1 MSASTVKRRVAIVG
15 AGISGIAQAHV
26 FRKNGFDAVVFEKSP
41 EVGGVWALAYPE
53 VRLQNQGFQYHL
65 GDVPWPF
72 PADDHP
78 TGEQI
83 RRYWGGAVTALGL
96 DVRLRHEVV
105 AAERSAGGGWAI
117 TTRHDGATE
126 AHAFDYLVVAVG
138 QYTEGKHRPT
148 FTGEGDFRG
157 EVGTERDVRALES
170 FRGARV
176 VVVGFGK
183 SALDLATLAAERGA
197 AVHHVFRTARW
208 TLPRH
213 ILGIHTS
220 WFLFNRFGSV
230 MMTSWAHPTA
240 AERFVHQRMQPAVR
254 AFWGALGDLIRW
266 QTRRA
271 ARGFGP
277 AGVARIEALRPPHGL
292 LLDLRSAAALT
303 PDAYLGH
310 VAAGRIE
317 PRCAGL
323 AGFAAD
329 GVRLTDGTAI
339 ACDRVVLSLG
349 SESPRFPFLPA
360 ADRAVL
366 EAEADGPQLYRHLIH
381 PRLPDLGFAG
391 FNHGF
396 LHVPSAEVGAQWLC
410 CQLRGELALP
420 PPDEM
425 ERSIERVRAW
435 KRAHIAFEPSRACAV
450 STRYQ
455 QYLDI
460 LLQDLGVSPYRKLP
474 NPVAELFGRYGARDY
489 AGVVDEVRR
498 SGSRPRPVRP
508 LDT

>member
-1 MSASTVKRRVAIVG
+1 MGERAAGRRVAIVG

-26 FRKNGFDAVVFEKSP
+26 FRKNGFDVAVFEKSP
-41 EVGGVWALAYPE
+41 EVGGVWALAYPD
-53 VRLQNQGFQYHL
+53 VRLQNQDFQYHL
-65 GDVPWPF
+65 SDVPWPF
-72 PADDHP
+72 AADDHP

-83 RRYWGGAVTALGL
+83 RRYWSGAAAALGI
-96 DVRLRHEVV
+96 DVRLGHEVV
-105 AAERSAGGGWAI
+105 AAARREGGGWAV
-117 TTRHDGATE
+117 TARHDGATATHE
-126 AHAFDYLVVAVG
+126 CDYLVVAVG
-138 QYTEGKHRPT
+138 QYADGKRRPA
-148 FTGEGDFRG
+148 FEGEGDFRG
-157 EVGTERDVRALES
+157 EVGTERDVRSLES

-183 SALDLATLAAERGA
+183 SALDMATLAAGRGA
-197 AVHHVFRTARW
+197 AVHHVFRTPRW

-213 ILGIHTS
+213 ILGVHSS

-240 AERFVHQRMQPAVR
+240 AERFVHRRLRPAVG

-271 ARGFGP
+271 ARGAGP
-277 AGVARIEALRPPHGL
+277 EGAARIEALLPPHGL
-292 LLDLRSAAALT
+292 LRDLRSAAALT
-303 PDAYLGH
+303 PDDYLAH

-323 AGFAAD
+323 AGFDAD
-329 GVRLTDGTAI
+329 GVRLTDGTRL

-360 ADRAVL
+360 ADRALL
-366 EAEADGPQLYRHLIH
+366 EAEPDGPQLYRHLIH
-381 PRLPDLGFAG
+381 PRIAGVGFAG

-396 LHVPSAEVGAQWLC
+396 LHVPAAEVGAQWLC
-410 CQLRGELALP
+410 CLLRGELTLP
-420 PPDEM
+420 SPEAM
-425 ERSIERVRAW
+425 ERSIDRVRAW
-435 KRAHIAFEPSRACAV
+435 KREHIAFEPSRSCAIN
-450 STRYQ
+450 TRYQ

-474 NPVAELFGRYGARDY
+474 NPIAEVFGRYGSADY

-498 SGSRPRPVRP
+498 GGSRLRAVLP